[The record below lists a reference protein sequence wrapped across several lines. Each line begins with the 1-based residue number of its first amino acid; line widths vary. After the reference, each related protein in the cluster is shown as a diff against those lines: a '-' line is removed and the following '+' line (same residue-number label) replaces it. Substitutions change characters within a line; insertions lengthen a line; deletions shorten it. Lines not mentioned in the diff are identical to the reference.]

1 MPELPE
7 VETIRRGLAP
17 ALEGASFTQVELRRR
32 DLRFPFPRGFA
43 KRLEGATV
51 TSLGRRAK
59 YLVAELDS
67 EEALIVHLGMTGRFA
82 LEDGANELSKKR
94 FEPGRF
100 YDDSE
105 RLAAHDHVVFHLSSG
120 RRLVYNDVRRFG
132 FMTLIKRDELEAH
145 PLFKE
150 LGIEPI
156 GNEFGAEA
164 LARLFAGKSLPLKSA
179 LLDQRLI
186 AGLGNI
192 YVSEALFRAGLSPRR
207 SATTI
212 AGKGAV
218 ARARREALAEA
229 IRCVL
234 AEAIDKGGSTLRDYA
249 KADGERG
256 AFQHEFRAYG
266 REGEACLRP
275 GCRGTVARLVQ
286 SGRST
291 FFCRVCQK

>member
-1 MPELPE
+1 
-7 VETIRRGLAP
+7 VG
-17 ALEGASFTQVELRRR
+17 
-32 DLRFPFPRGFA
+32 
-43 KRLEGATV
+43 
-51 TSLGRRAK
+51 
-59 YLVAELDS
+59 ELDS
-67 EEALIVHLGMTGRFA
+67 REALIMHLGMTGRFA
-82 LEDGANELSKKR
+82 VEQGAGGRSRKR

-100 YDDSE
+100 YDDND
-105 RLAAHDHVVFHLSSG
+105 RLAAHDHVVFHLSTGG
-120 RRLVYNDVRRFG
+120 RLIYNDVRRFG
-132 FMTLIKRDELEAH
+132 FMTLAKLDELDAH
-145 PLFKE
+145 PLFKG

-164 LARLFAGKSLPLKSA
+164 LGRLFAGKARPLKSA

-207 SATTI
+207 SATTL

-229 IRCVL
+229 IRRVL
-234 AEAIDKGGSTLRDYA
+234 AEAIEKGGSTLRDYA

-275 GCRGTVARLVQ
+275 GCRGIVARLVQ